1 MTRLSNNR
9 GIKMMNNT
17 MKIGKIV
24 VEARLRKVNK
34 STELKPAEGNCSVGF
49 FLRSNPCNCP

>member
-1 MTRLSNNR
+1 MTRLSNYR

-17 MKIGKIV
+17 IKIWKIV
-24 VEARLRKVNK
+24 AEARLRKVNK

-49 FLRSNPCNCP
+49 FSRSNHCP